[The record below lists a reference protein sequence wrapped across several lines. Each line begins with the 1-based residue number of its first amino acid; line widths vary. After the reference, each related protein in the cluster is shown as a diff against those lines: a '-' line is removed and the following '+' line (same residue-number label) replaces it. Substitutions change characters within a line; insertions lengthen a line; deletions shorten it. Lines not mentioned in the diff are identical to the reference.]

1 MPECSKGNEKQQRRE
16 FNSHQITL
24 PDSQYSSQT
33 GNAIVFK
40 GTKCSLEERLTCS
53 IILEHP
59 QSYFFFI
66 QKTVS
71 NIRQSHLMT
80 KPRTYACICFFL
92 YNIELAYKGRQI
104 TKSKSHVSFI
114 HYILIGEGGEER
126 DHCCVKEYIEMPA
139 KFHSRLVSP
148 VSMRLKRLLTLK
160 GNGDVR
166 PAAMR

>member
-1 MPECSKGNEKQQRRE
+1 
-16 FNSHQITL
+16 
-24 PDSQYSSQT
+24 
-33 GNAIVFK
+33 
-40 GTKCSLEERLTCS
+40 
-53 IILEHP
+53 
-59 QSYFFFI
+59 
-66 QKTVS
+66 
-71 NIRQSHLMT
+71 MT
-80 KPRTYACICFFL
+80 KPRTYACIYVLFFL

-114 HYILIGEGGEER
+114 HYILIREGGR

-166 PAAMR
+166 PAEMR

>member
-1 MPECSKGNEKQQRRE
+1 M
-16 FNSHQITL
+16 
-24 PDSQYSSQT
+24 
-33 GNAIVFK
+33 
-40 GTKCSLEERLTCS
+40 
-53 IILEHP
+53 
-59 QSYFFFI
+59 
-66 QKTVS
+66 
-71 NIRQSHLMT
+71 HL
-80 KPRTYACICFFL
+80 CFFL

-114 HYILIGEGGEER
+114 HYILIRERGRGEER

-166 PAAMR
+166 PAEMR